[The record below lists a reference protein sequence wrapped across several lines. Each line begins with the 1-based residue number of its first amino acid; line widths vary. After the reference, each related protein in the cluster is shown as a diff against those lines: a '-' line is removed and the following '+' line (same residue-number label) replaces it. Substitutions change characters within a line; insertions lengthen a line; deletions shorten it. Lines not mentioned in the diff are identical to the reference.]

1 MIKIFLKSIFQI
13 LILTFFLTITQFL
26 IFRNSVYG
34 LTNPFVIKSYM
45 FLVVLN
51 IISFL
56 LLLIVKI
63 KKPDYVGYTFL
74 GLVLIKMIVSFTF
87 LFPTINSEIA
97 NKQNIILMFFALY
110 FIYLMFETIISVK
123 LINSEK

>member
-1 MIKIFLKSIFQI
+1 MIKFFLKSIFQI
-13 LILTFFLTITQFL
+13 LLLTFLLTITQFL

-45 FLVVLN
+45 FLLVLN

-87 LFPTINSEIA
+87 LFPTINSEIS

-123 LINSEK
+123 LINLEK

>member
-1 MIKIFLKSIFQI
+1 MIKFFFKSIFQI
-13 LILTFFLTITQFL
+13 LILTFFLAITQFL
-26 IFRNSVYG
+26 IFKNSVYG
-34 LTNPFVIKSYM
+34 LTNPFVIKAYM
-45 FLVVLN
+45 FLLILN

-56 LLLIVKI
+56 LLIIIKI

-87 LFPTINSEIA
+87 LFPTIKSEIA
-97 NKQNIILMFFALY
+97 NKENIILMFFALY

-123 LINSEK
+123 LINSK

>member
-1 MIKIFLKSIFQI
+1 MIKFFFKSIFQI
-13 LILTFFLTITQFL
+13 IILTFFLAITQFL
-26 IFRNSVYG
+26 IFRNSIYG
-34 LTNPFVIKSYM
+34 LTNPFVIKSYI
-45 FLVVLN
+45 FLLILN

-56 LLLIVKI
+56 LLIIVKI

-87 LFPTINSEIA
+87 LFPTINSEIV
-97 NKQNIILMFFALY
+97 NKENIILMFFALY

-123 LINSEK
+123 LINSK

>member
-1 MIKIFLKSIFQI
+1 
-13 LILTFFLTITQFL
+13 
-26 IFRNSVYG
+26 
-34 LTNPFVIKSYM
+34 M
-45 FLVVLN
+45 FLLVLN

-87 LFPTINSEIA
+87 LFPTINSEIS

-123 LINSEK
+123 LINLEK

>member
-1 MIKIFLKSIFQI
+1 MNKFFFKSIFQI
-13 LILTFFLTITQFL
+13 IILTFFLAITQFL
-26 IFRNSVYG
+26 IFRNSFYG
-34 LTNPFVIKSYM
+34 LTNPFVIKSYI
-45 FLVVLN
+45 FLLILN

-56 LLLIVKI
+56 LLIIVKI

-87 LFPTINSEIA
+87 LFPTINSEIV
-97 NKQNIILMFFALY
+97 NKENIILMFFALY

-123 LINSEK
+123 LINSK